1 MINKNTYKTQKIG
14 VTTKGIHRLWST
26 KNADD
31 THVEKTKVNHTIVG
45 NPALTFLL
53 PELRTDGRIPDF
65 LGSLGVMSGLSS

>member
-1 MINKNTYKTQKIG
+1 MEY
-14 VTTKGIHRLWST
+14 

-31 THVEKTKVNHTIVG
+31 THVGKKTKVNHIIIG